1 MGSPRRRCLWNAISL
16 SLFPSSLSLSPVL
29 WRIWRYE
36 SSLSSSFL
44 GTVKQKSERGG
55 VGARVAGTRAG
66 VNIIA
71 VPAHACTKIKYLRCA
86 IHPRI
91 FILSLLRREKT
102 VHRHDRRTEG
112 DHDAHLPAESWQI
125 CVLPTVKRRKKKERE
140 GASSSSHRA
149 FLWFL
154 TRNMTAR
161 RPSARKKIFFVWESR

>member
-1 MGSPRRRCLWNAISL
+1 MRLLCDVPLPPTMNPLGCARAAVEMGSPRRRCLWNAISL

-102 VHRHDRRTEG
+102 VHRHDDALRGITMRISPRSHGKFAFCHPNRR
-112 DHDAHLPAESWQI
+112 
-125 CVLPTVKRRKKKERE
+125 
-140 GASSSSHRA
+140 
-149 FLWFL
+149 
-154 TRNMTAR
+154 
-161 RPSARKKIFFVWESR
+161 